1 MWPIL
6 DLKIKITVLKLYHEC
21 KQFNWIPNK
30 NFQLSM
36 IKISFVK
43 KKKIISKIKIVKPRF
58 KRILWIF
65 GSFLMSYP
73 QKYTT

>member
-43 KKKIISKIKIVKPRF
+43 KKKNK
-58 KRILWIF
+58 
-65 GSFLMSYP
+65 
-73 QKYTT
+73 